1 MKEAGITHSTS
12 TQWLSKYAGWAV
24 VAVVALGVK
33 LCYEACSV
41 EQLRFLLAPTAWLV
55 QLFTGSQSDFIA
67 QEGYLFP
74 ALNMI
79 ISKSCA
85 GVNLCIIYFFMIS
98 YMVLRSRV
106 LCSKWLYLMPI
117 LMADA
122 YLFTIMVNAMRILC
136 ALWVAALPLSILQQ
150 YPAAT
155 HLTVGVVVN
164 VTTLIVSYT
173 LIHHLISRYEKDS

>member
-74 ALNMI
+74 APNMI
-79 ISKSCA
+79 IRKSCA
-85 GVNLCIIYFFMIS
+85 GVNLCIIYFFMNS
-98 YMVLRSRV
+98 YLVLMSRV
-106 LCSKWLYLMPI
+106 LCLIWLYL
-117 LMADA
+117 
-122 YLFTIMVNAMRILC
+122 
-136 ALWVAALPLSILQQ
+136 LS
-150 YPAAT
+150 
-155 HLTVGVVVN
+155 
-164 VTTLIVSYT
+164 
-173 LIHHLISRYEKDS
+173 